1 MARES
6 IDQAYDALLQRRKE
20 ESGTEAPARTSELRG
35 HPRFNT
41 PDERV
46 AIQLES
52 KHQVLNVS
60 EAGIAFASLIPYEVG
75 QVIDVNFIDLA
86 RIDARVVEC
95 RVDQSDPRFLEVH
108 YVVRC
113 EFLAED
119 KGREFLELIH
129 A

>member
-20 ESGTEAPARTSELRG
+20 ESGTEAPDRSAELRS
-35 HPRFNT
+35 HPRFNPT
-41 PDERV
+41 DERV
-46 AIQLES
+46 AIRLES
-52 KHQVLNVS
+52 EHQVLNVS
-60 EAGIAFASLIPYEVG
+60 EAGIAFASRIPYDVG

-86 RIDARVVEC
+86 RIDAQVVEC
-95 RVDQSDPRFLEVH
+95 RVDQADPRLLEVH

-113 EFLAED
+113 EFLGKD
-119 KGREFLELIH
+119 KGREFLELIN

>member
-6 IDQAYDALLQRRKE
+6 IDQTYDALLQRRVG
-20 ESGTEAPARTSELRG
+20 ESGTEAPAETTELRG
-35 HPRFNT
+35 HPRFS
-41 PDERV
+41 PQDGRV
-46 AIQLES
+46 AIRLES
-52 KHQVLNVS
+52 EHQVLNVS
-60 EAGIAFASLIPYEVG
+60 EAGIAFESLIPYEAG

-86 RIDARVVEC
+86 RIDARVVDC
-95 RVDQSDPRFLEVH
+95 RVGQTDPRILEVH

-113 EFLAED
+113 EFLGKD